1 MNAEPGRRDRI
12 LAAWLFAVMGMVFV
26 MVVLGGVTR
35 LTHSGLSMVDWR
47 PVSGWLPPL
56 NMSEWQAAF
65 TEYRKFP
72 EYAEVNQ
79 GMTIGEFKS
88 IFWLE
93 FIHRLWGRTIGVAF
107 ALPLVFFVF
116 KGWIGGALAP
126 KLFGLFVLGGLQGGL
141 GWYMV
146 KSGLVERPDVS
157 QYRLAAHFAAALA
170 ILGALLW
177 VALDLWG
184 RGARGTKG
192 NKGFSLIVLGMVALT
207 AVYGAFVAGL
217 DAGFSYNTFPLMN
230 GNFIPEGIF
239 PLAPFYLNFFEDVTT
254 VQFTHRILAETTFV
268 LVAVFWFRAPLR
280 APPVN
285 VLALAALVQVGLGVS
300 TLLLAVPAPLAAA
313 HQAGAVGLFLAAL
326 WVVHGLRGG
335 EKLIS
340 APIPGVDI
348 RE

>member
-1 MNAEPGRRDRI
+1 MNGCNGPGRRDRI

-47 PVSGWLPPL
+47 PAGGWLPPL
-56 NMSEWQAAF
+56 NANEWQAAF

-93 FIHRLWGRTIGVAF
+93 FVHRLWGRIIGVAF
-107 ALPLVFFVF
+107 ALPLVFFAF
-116 KGWIGGALAP
+116 KGWVGRALTP
-126 KLFGLFVLGGLQGGL
+126 KLLGLFLLGGLQGGL

-157 QYRLAAHFAAALA
+157 QYRLVAHFAVALA
-170 ILGALLW
+170 ILGALFW

-184 RGARGTKG
+184 RANRGLVAAG
-192 NKGFSLIVLGMVALT
+192 NKRFSLIVFGMVALT
-207 AVYGAFVAGL
+207 AVSGGFVAGL
-217 DAGFSYNTFPLMN
+217 DAGFRYNTFPLMN
-230 GNFIPEGIF
+230 GDFVPQGIF
-239 PLAPFYLNFFEDVTT
+239 PLAPLYLNFFEDVTT

-268 LVAVFWFRAPLR
+268 LVAAFWFRAGAFVTVRGL
-280 APPVN
+280 PVN
-285 VLALAALVQVGLGVS
+285 VLAAAALVQVGLGVS
-300 TLLLAVPAPLAAA
+300 TLLLAVPVPLAAA

-326 WVVHGLRGG
+326 WVVHGLWGG
-335 EKLIS
+335 KN
-340 APIPGVDI
+340 
-348 RE
+348 